1 MKELINEIKEKL
13 NELETLANKKQL
25 FNVKCVIPTELDY
38 VNLRDGTIIDKLQRI
53 VQQLELQWINM
64 LPTPEDSNLVR
75 SALVAETGEEGL
87 KYWLKIRKFKENF
100 NEKEQIQKYNNLLK
114 YSDKNTMTFGA
125 IVNRYKKAVDN
136 HNNKLKR

>member
-53 VQQLELQWINM
+53 VKQLELQWINM

-114 YSDKNTMTFGA
+114 YRDKNTMTFGA
-125 IVNRYKKAVDN
+125 IVNRYKEAVDN